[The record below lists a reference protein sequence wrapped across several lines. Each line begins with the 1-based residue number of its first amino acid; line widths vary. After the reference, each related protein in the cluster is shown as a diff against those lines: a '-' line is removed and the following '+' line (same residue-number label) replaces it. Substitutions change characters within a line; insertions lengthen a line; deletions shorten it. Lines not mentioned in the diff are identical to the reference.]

1 MFIRITWVSQK
12 YLKIT
17 QVQNPLSLLLC
28 CCLHLWHNFSSIPA
42 SLLLPDPLPPQDMS
56 APSIA
61 GGTAA
66 PHPMGGTSSRAP
78 AETCCGKCE
87 ASLERDCLI
96 PSIPKEIAPQSSLE
110 MVVLAGWGQLPA
122 RLAALCSGSRLAQQL
137 VCAGCAGGCHQ
148 QLSTFVFF
156 CCCYWKVELG
166 ALSFSDIQ
174 FGRGK
179 KKVSTTILQNEVQSG
194 GYSVA
199 SPALIWLFSWSRFLG
214 FLQSKLK
221 LSTLP
226 VYSYPVIHGQEGI
239 MSTMHTLFTWLRCR
253 VRAA

>member
-1 MFIRITWVSQK
+1 MSFSEISEN
-12 YLKIT
+12 
-17 QVQNPLSLLLC
+17 NPSSKPALSLLLC
-28 CCLHLWHNFSSIPA
+28 CYLHVWYNFSSILA

-96 PSIPKEIAPQSSLE
+96 PSIPKEITPQSSLE

-122 RLAALCSGSRLAQQL
+122 RLAALCSGSRRAQQL

-148 QLSTFVFF
+148 QLSTLFF
-156 CCCYWKVELG
+156 LLLLLESWTGSLVILRNTVWE
-166 ALSFSDIQ
+166 
-174 FGRGK
+174 GK

-199 SPALIWLFSWSRFLG
+199 SPALIWLFSWSHYLG

-221 LSTLP
+221 LPTLP

>member
-28 CCLHLWHNFSSIPA
+28 CCLHLWYNFSSIPA

-78 AETCCGKCE
+78 AETCCEKCE

-148 QLSTFVFF
+148 QLSTLVFF
-156 CCCYWKVELG
+156 FVVVIGKLNWEPCHSQIYSLGGEKKKCPQPFYRTKCKVEAILWHPQLWYDCFHG
-166 ALSFSDIQ
+166 A
-174 FGRGK
+174 
-179 KKVSTTILQNEVQSG
+179 
-194 GYSVA
+194 A
-199 SPALIWLFSWSRFLG
+199 S
-214 FLQSKLK
+214 
-221 LSTLP
+221 
-226 VYSYPVIHGQEGI
+226 
-239 MSTMHTLFTWLRCR
+239 
-253 VRAA
+253 

>member
-28 CCLHLWHNFSSIPA
+28 CCLHLWYNFSSIPA

-96 PSIPKEIAPQSSLE
+96 PSIPKEIAPQSSME

-148 QLSTFVFF
+148 QLSTLVFF
-156 CCCYWKVELG
+156 LLLLLESWTGSLVILRYTVWE
-166 ALSFSDIQ
+166 
-174 FGRGK
+174 GK
-179 KKVSTTILQNEVQSG
+179 KK
-194 GYSVA
+194 SVHNHFTERSA
-199 SPALIWLFSWSRFLG
+199 KWRLFCGIPSSDMIVFMEP
-214 FLQSKLK
+214 
-221 LSTLP
+221 LP
-226 VYSYPVIHGQEGI
+226 R
-239 MSTMHTLFTWLRCR
+239 LFTK
-253 VRAA
+253 